1 MNNIAISPN
10 IAMYALQIQNIKR
23 DVAKKVDT
31 TKKADTTKRVDTT
44 TSIIIES
51 DVGATEETV
60 GESDDST
67 G

>member
-1 MNNIAISPN
+1 
-10 IAMYALQIQNIKR
+10 MYALQIQNIKR